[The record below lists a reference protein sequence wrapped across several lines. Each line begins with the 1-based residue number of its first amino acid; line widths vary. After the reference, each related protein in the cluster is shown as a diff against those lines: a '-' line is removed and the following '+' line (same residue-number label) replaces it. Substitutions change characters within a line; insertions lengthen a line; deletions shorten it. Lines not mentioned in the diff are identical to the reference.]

1 MKRDDSVFFF
11 TLVDFLVTTLFFGL
25 VLYVWAGDA
34 SAAAVTKQNDQALA
48 VKRIAGATGVSDLTE
63 LTDRLTRLGPIKDI
77 EQTKAY
83 VDSIGGLGKLQEIQ
97 ALVRAAG
104 GIDSLA
110 AALVKLRRQEGYGK
124 PPCRFVMAP
133 DGRKSP
139 IDIARARA
147 TDSTI
152 SLVTRFPP
160 FDSLVTRLG
169 IVLPPGGVFTLGEFR
184 RDFARVSDIEPDCRF
199 WIEFVEQTRYVDARD
214 SAYVAF
220 SLHRVRQR

>member
-25 VLYVWAGDA
+25 VLYAMAGDA
-34 SAAAVTKQNDQALA
+34 SAATVTKNNEEAFA
-48 VKRIAGATGVSDLTE
+48 VKRIVGATGVSDLTE

-83 VDSIGGLGKLQEIQ
+83 VDSTGGLVKLQEIQ

-104 GIDSLA
+104 GLDSLSVA
-110 AALVKLRRQEGYGK
+110 MVKLRRQEGYGK
-124 PPCRFVMAP
+124 PPCRFVMGS

-139 IDIARARA
+139 TDIARARA

-152 SLVTRFPP
+152 SLITRFPA
-160 FDSLVTRLG
+160 FDSLVTKLG
-169 IVLPPGGVFTLGEFR
+169 IVLPPGGVFTLSEFR
-184 RDFARVSDIEPDCRF
+184 REFARIPEMEPNCRY

-214 SAYVAF
+214 SAYTAF
-220 SLHRVRQR
+220 SLHRVRPR